1 MKFLYRN
8 GSLLVE
14 ALIAIL
20 IVSMAIGIGLV
31 SSYNLLRKASEN
43 RIILN
48 MSEILLNE
56 CEQIL
61 SLNQSQI
68 YDGTKTV
75 SYGGENY
82 TVTITREVKSLSSK
96 FKFYQFNGINYA
108 EVSKPTPLVINNVVF
123 VIVRVTDSKGRYVET
138 KVVPQQW

>member
-1 MKFLYRN
+1 MHKK

-20 IVSMAIGIGLV
+20 IVSMAIGIGLL

-61 SLNQSQI
+61 SMNQSQI
-68 YDGTKTV
+68 YDETKTV
-75 SYGGENY
+75 SYRSETY
-82 TVTITREVKSLSSK
+82 TVTITREVQNLSSK
-96 FKFYQFNGINYA
+96 FKFYRFTGTGYTAI
-108 EVSKPTPLVINNVVF
+108 SKPTPLVINNIVF
-123 VIVRVTDSKGRYVET
+123 IKVRVRDSKGRYVET

>member
-96 FKFYQFNGINYA
+96 FKFYRFNGTSYA

-123 VIVRVTDSKGRYVET
+123 VRVRVTDSKGRYVET

>member
-1 MKFLYRN
+1 MYKR

-14 ALIAIL
+14 GLIAIL

-31 SSYNLLRKASEN
+31 SSYNLLRKSYEN
-43 RIILN
+43 RVILN

-61 SLNQSQI
+61 SLKQSQI
-68 YDGTKTV
+68 YNSTKTV
-75 SYGGENY
+75 SYSGENY
-82 TVTITREVKSLSSK
+82 TVTITREVKK
-96 FKFYQFNGINYA
+96 PEFKFYRLENNVYVQKD
-108 EVSKPTPLVINNVVF
+108 KPPVIVINEIVF
-123 VIVRVTDSKGRYVET
+123 VKVRVTDSKGRYVET

>member
-1 MKFLYRN
+1 MYKK
-8 GSLLVE
+8 GSLFVE

-68 YDGTKTV
+68 YNGTKTV
-75 SYGGENY
+75 SYSGENY

-96 FKFYQFNGINYA
+96 FKFYRFNGTSYT
-108 EVSKPTPLVINNVVF
+108 EVSKPKPLVINNIVF
-123 VIVRVTDSKGRYVET
+123 IIVRVTDSKGRYVET

>member
-1 MKFLYRN
+1 
-8 GSLLVE
+8 
-14 ALIAIL
+14 
-20 IVSMAIGIGLV
+20 MAIGIGLV

-61 SLNQSQI
+61 SMNQSQI

-75 SYGGENY
+75 SYGEETY
-82 TVTITREVKSLSSK
+82 TVTITREVQNLSSK
-96 FKFYQFNGINYA
+96 FKFYRFTGTGYTAI
-108 EVSKPTPLVINNVVF
+108 SKPTP
-123 VIVRVTDSKGRYVET
+123 
-138 KVVPQQW
+138 

>member
-1 MKFLYRN
+1 MHKK

-20 IVSMAIGIGLV
+20 IVSMAIGIGLL

-56 CEQIL
+56 CEQVL

-68 YDGTKTV
+68 YYGTKTI

-96 FKFYQFNGINYA
+96 FKFYRFNGTSYT

-123 VIVRVTDSKGRYVET
+123 VRVRVTDSKGRYVET